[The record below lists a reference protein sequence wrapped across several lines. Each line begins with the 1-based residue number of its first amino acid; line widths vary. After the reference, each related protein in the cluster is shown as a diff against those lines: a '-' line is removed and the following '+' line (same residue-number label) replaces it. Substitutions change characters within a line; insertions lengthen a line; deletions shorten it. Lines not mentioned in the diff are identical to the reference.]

1 MRKFLRFSAAILL
14 IGSLGGL
21 GYYWM
26 TRPVPVKAAKAH
38 RGLLLEE
45 VFGTGTLE
53 AKVAIGVSAKIIGKV
68 TDVLVDQGDT
78 VKAGQVL
85 ARLEATDYENAVRL
99 TEARVSEADAELA
112 KAKLDIERNRPLLQN
127 QTISQAE
134 FDATKTGYDLAEAKR
149 RSAEADLGV
158 ARAHLADTKITSPV
172 SGLVVTRNLE
182 VGSTVVPGAPI
193 FRLAETEVIWV
204 QAMVDEA
211 EIGKLKVG
219 QPAQVVFRF
228 SPREPRGGRV
238 TRLAREADRVT
249 EELQVDVT
257 VEDLPP
263 NYFLGQKADVFV
275 ETSRKADALQVPM
288 IAIIRRD
295 RTPGVFVLSQGRA
308 RWREVKLGLVGREN
322 VEVLSGVAE
331 EDVVIVQ
338 PFIGKVA
345 ISEGQRISPAEKAEA
360 P

>member
-1 MRKFLRFSAAILL
+1 
-14 IGSLGGL
+14 
-21 GYYWM
+21 
-26 TRPVPVKAAKAH
+26 
-38 RGLLLEE
+38 
-45 VFGTGTLE
+45 
-53 AKVAIGVSAKIIGKV
+53 
-68 TDVLVDQGDT
+68 
-78 VKAGQVL
+78 
-85 ARLEATDYENAVRL
+85 
-99 TEARVSEADAELA
+99 
-112 KAKLDIERNRPLLQN
+112 
-127 QTISQAE
+127 
-134 FDATKTGYDLAEAKR
+134 
-149 RSAEADLGV
+149 
-158 ARAHLADTKITSPV
+158 
-172 SGLVVTRNLE
+172 
-182 VGSTVVPGAPI
+182 VPGAPI
-193 FRLAETEVIWV
+193 FRLAETQVIWV

-228 SPREPRGGRV
+228 SPSQPRRGRV
-238 TRLAREADRVT
+238 TRLGREADRVT

-275 ETSRKADALQVPM
+275 ETSRKADALQVPK

-295 RTPGVFVLSQGRA
+295 RTPGVFVLSAGRA

-322 VEVLSGVAE
+322 VEVLSGVTE
-331 EDVVIVQ
+331 GDIVIVQ